1 MLVSN
6 FNLLEEINS
15 VSKIHSLKR
24 DDIDAIVI
32 EISKRLTAAFR
43 IEKISAWLFNTNRD
57 AIISMCE
64 YDLPT
69 DTFTKE
75 NIIYQKDCPRYFKA
89 ISEIEIL
96 LVPNV
101 FIHNDTSE
109 LVDVYFNKHNIIS
122 LMDIPL
128 RIDGKLIG
136 VMCFEKTGTIER
148 VFTEKEQ
155 VFAFSCALIFSS
167 TLEARQR
174 RTTQA
179 ILDKELKEKEILIK
193 EINHRVKNNIAVVS
207 SLINLQKYKAKDEY
221 HRLLFDE
228 IKTKVDAISSIH
240 EMIYQTNSS
249 ATLEFQD
256 YILQLLN
263 ELNLFYKSKSKSV
276 AIIKNLDKI
285 IVDIDKAIPLAL
297 IINEVITNSFKHAF
311 EGVSN
316 PKIEVTIKQ
325 SENRTLLSIS
335 DNGKGFDY
343 HNVSKDSLGIDII
356 NGLVSQLDGEMKYIS
371 EKGTIFMLTF

>member
-1 MLVSN
+1 M
-6 FNLLEEINS
+6 
-15 VSKIHSLKR
+15 
-24 DDIDAIVI
+24 
-32 EISKRLTAAFR
+32 
-43 IEKISAWLFNTNRD
+43 
-57 AIISMCE
+57 
-64 YDLPT
+64 
-69 DTFTKE
+69 
-75 NIIYQKDCPRYFKA
+75 
-89 ISEIEIL
+89 
-96 LVPNV
+96 
-101 FIHNDTSE
+101 
-109 LVDVYFNKHNIIS
+109 
-122 LMDIPL
+122 
-128 RIDGKLIG
+128 
-136 VMCFEKTGTIER
+136 
-148 VFTEKEQ
+148 
-155 VFAFSCALIFSS
+155 IFSS

-371 EKGTIFMLTF
+371 EKGTTFMLTF

>member
-155 VFAFSCALIFSS
+155 VFAFS
-167 TLEARQR
+167 
-174 RTTQA
+174 
-179 ILDKELKEKEILIK
+179 
-193 EINHRVKNNIAVVS
+193 
-207 SLINLQKYKAKDEY
+207 
-221 HRLLFDE
+221 
-228 IKTKVDAISSIH
+228 
-240 EMIYQTNSS
+240 
-249 ATLEFQD
+249 
-256 YILQLLN
+256 
-263 ELNLFYKSKSKSV
+263 
-276 AIIKNLDKI
+276 
-285 IVDIDKAIPLAL
+285 
-297 IINEVITNSFKHAF
+297 
-311 EGVSN
+311 
-316 PKIEVTIKQ
+316 
-325 SENRTLLSIS
+325 
-335 DNGKGFDY
+335 
-343 HNVSKDSLGIDII
+343 
-356 NGLVSQLDGEMKYIS
+356 
-371 EKGTIFMLTF
+371 